1 MNCFD
6 TNIIKFSRTTS
17 FYCVF
22 EVFIK
27 KRLLAIKKRKV
38 TIKNDSPIKNDRIE
52 EKKNI
57 HVWRN
62 NCVKELIF
70 AKFFKNV
77 GVNVDVNVDVNL
89 NEIERKI
96 IGLVL
101 NDLTLTAEKI
111 SGHIEKLKRTA
122 ERYLKALQE
131 KGYIER
137 IGTDKK
143 GNWKVIK

>member
-1 MNCFD
+1 M
-6 TNIIKFSRTTS
+6 
-17 FYCVF
+17 
-22 EVFIK
+22 
-27 KRLLAIKKRKV
+27 LAIKKRKV

-70 AKFFKNV
+70 AKFFK
-77 GVNVDVNVDVNL
+77 NVDVNL